1 MRLFARTFNAF
12 ISVIILQAILVI
24 LLVSGSITRSQEED
38 SKRELKAEAL
48 SVYDNFNAWKRALW
62 GTIVDLSKSEEL
74 GHLVASQRS
83 GASGEPLDEYL
94 RKAALQAG
102 AEFLII
108 KDSRP
113 SFSAVRPLT
122 EKPIPRPKA
131 QDFFID
137 RPHPYVEMVLADNV
151 LYFCGSVRVGVREG
165 RFLDIFILKRVDEM
179 LMHQLSFN
187 SRVKAL
193 VSLNSHFVVG
203 TIAGKGFLE
212 WMQGRSFST
221 SYTVVDELVE
231 EGVPYAAVVQ
241 QSGYARLA
249 EAPVRSVNF
258 AGVRAAVSGP
268 VDASPSKSEA
278 TLYICTFLALSEY
291 RARVNFI
298 NRSILLVS
306 LLVALFTILLSAG
319 LSKAVTDP
327 IRQLRR
333 AMLRL
338 KSGEEPA
345 PLSGPKRGEIADLFR
360 GFNDMA
366 AQIAEDSRAL
376 STHIREITRIKEYND
391 KIFNSIQ
398 EKILVINA
406 QFSVEKANRAFLEYC
421 GQAEDAVLGR
431 NIDELS
437 LALFD
442 EPVHTSIR
450 AIISGGKLSDVQ
462 VRRTSLGLSFEI
474 KFYSLFEENIDGP
487 SIHCIMV
494 IEDITAKVAYEEK
507 IRQAEKLASISM
519 LSAGVA
525 HEINNPLSSILTNVQ
540 NLIRSERDIERLK
553 DLHLVEQET
562 KRIART
568 VRSLL
573 DFSSSKRARKTATDI
588 NAAIKHIVQ
597 LVGYSFRKESGITIE
612 LQLGEKLPLVGI
624 GEDECKQIILNLI
637 KNALEAIGT
646 SGHICIETVFSVS
659 ESMVQCS
666 VSDTGSGIPKALLP
680 RIFDPF
686 FSTKIESGNSGLGL
700 SVVYGLV
707 SKFKGLIDVE
717 SKEGRGTAVRIKLP
731 VAQ

>member
-1 MRLFARTFNAF
+1 MRFFARTFNSF

-38 SKRELKAEAL
+38 SKKELKTEAL
-48 SVYDNFNAWKRALW
+48 NVYDNFNSWKRALW
-62 GTIVDLSKSEEL
+62 GTIVDLNKSGEL
-74 GHLVASQRS
+74 RHMIAAQKHI
-83 GASGEPLDEYL
+83 APDEPLDAYL
-94 RKAALQAG
+94 RKAASQAG

-108 KDSRP
+108 KNNWST
-113 SFSAVRPLT
+113 FSAVRALT
-122 EKPIPRPKA
+122 EKPIPSPKA
-131 QDFFID
+131 QDFYID
-137 RPHPYVEMVLADNV
+137 RPHPYVEMVLADNT
-151 LYFCGSVRVGVREG
+151 LYFCGSVRVSAENSRY
-165 RFLDIFILKRVDEM
+165 LDIFIVKRVDEA
-179 LMHQLSFN
+179 LMRQLSFN
-187 SRVKAL
+187 SRVRAL

-203 TIAGKGFLE
+203 TIAGTGFLE
-212 WMQGRSFST
+212 WMHGRSFST
-221 SYTVVDELVE
+221 SYTVVNELVE
-231 EGVPYAAVVQ
+231 EGVPYALVIQ
-241 QSGYARLA
+241 QSGNARLA
-249 EAPVRSVNF
+249 GSQTDSPASLGNV
-258 AGVRAAVSGP
+258 AA
-268 VDASPSKSEA
+268 KTEA
-278 TLYICTFLALSEY
+278 TLYICTFLSLSEY

-327 IRQLRR
+327 VSQLRK
-333 AMLRL
+333 AMMRL
-338 KSGEEPA
+338 KSGEKPA
-345 PLSGPKRGEIADLFR
+345 LLSGPKKGEIADLFQ
-360 GFNDMA
+360 GFNDMS

-376 STHIREITRIKEYND
+376 SAHIQEITRIKEYND

-406 QFSVEKANRAFLEYC
+406 QFAVEKANRAFLEYC

-450 AIISGGKLSDVQ
+450 AIISGGKPSDAQ
-462 VRRTSLGLSFEI
+462 IRRTSSGHSFEI
-474 KFYSLFEENIDGP
+474 KFYPLLEHEAATT

-540 NLIRSERDIERLK
+540 NLIKAERDLERLK
-553 DLHLVEQET
+553 DLQLVEQET
-562 KRIART
+562 KRIARI

-573 DFSSSKRARKTATDI
+573 EFSSSTRTEKPATDI
-588 NAAIKHIVQ
+588 NAAIRNIVQ
-597 LVGYSFRKESGITIE
+597 LVGYSFREESSIVIE
-612 LQLGEKLPLVGI
+612 PHLGENLPPAAI

-646 SGHICIETVFSVS
+646 SGRIRIETAFLPS
-659 ESMVQCS
+659 ESMVQCI
-666 VSDTGSGIPKALLP
+666 VSDTGKGIPNALLP

-686 FSTKIESGNSGLGL
+686 FSTKAESGNSGLGL

-707 SKFKGLIDVE
+707 SKFSGLIDVE
-717 SKEGRGTAVRIKLP
+717 SEVGKGTTVRIKLP
-731 VAQ
+731 AAPSGLRQ

>member
-1 MRLFARTFNAF
+1 MRFFARTFNSF
-12 ISVIILQAILVI
+12 ISVIILQAVLVI

-38 SKRELKAEAL
+38 SKKELKTEAL
-48 SVYDNFNAWKRALW
+48 NVYDNFNSWKRALW
-62 GTIVDLSKSEEL
+62 GTIVDLNKSEEL
-74 GHLVASQRS
+74 RHMIAAQKHI
-83 GASGEPLDEYL
+83 APDEPLDAYL
-94 RKAALQAG
+94 RKAAAQAG

-108 KDSRP
+108 KNSW
-113 SFSAVRPLT
+113 STFSAVRTLT
-122 EKPIPRPKA
+122 EKPIPSPRA
-131 QDFFID
+131 QDFYID
-137 RPHPYVEMVLADNV
+137 RPHPYVEMVLAGNT
-151 LYFCGSVRVGVREG
+151 LYFCGSVRVNGDNG
-165 RFLDIFILKRVDEM
+165 RYLDIFIAKRVDEA
-179 LMHQLSFN
+179 LMRQLSFN
-187 SRVKAL
+187 SRVRAL

-203 TIAGKGFLE
+203 TIAGTGFLE
-212 WMQGRSFST
+212 WMQGRTFST
-221 SYTVVDELVE
+221 SYAVVNELVE
-231 EGVPYAAVVQ
+231 EGVPYAVVIQ
-241 QSGYARLA
+241 QSGNARLA
-249 EAPVRSVNF
+249 GEPA
-258 AGVRAAVSGP
+258 
-268 VDASPSKSEA
+268 KTEA
-278 TLYICTFLALSEY
+278 TLYICTFLSLSEY

-306 LLVALFTILLSAG
+306 LLVALFTIILSAG

-327 IRQLRR
+327 VSQLRK

-338 KSGEEPA
+338 KSGEKPT
-345 PLSGPKRGEIADLFR
+345 PLSGPKKGEIADLFQ
-360 GFNDMA
+360 GFNDMS

-376 STHIREITRIKEYND
+376 SAHIQEITRIKEYND

-406 QFSVEKANRAFLEYC
+406 QFAVEKANRAFLEYC
-421 GQAEDAVLGR
+421 GQGEDAVLGR

-450 AIISGGKLSDVQ
+450 AIISGGKSSDAQ
-462 VRRTSLGLSFEI
+462 IRRTSSGHSFEI
-474 KFYSLFEENIDGP
+474 KFYPLLEHEAATT

-540 NLIRSERDIERLK
+540 NLIKAERDLERLK
-553 DLHLVEQET
+553 DLQLVEQET
-562 KRIART
+562 KRIARI

-573 DFSSSKRARKTATDI
+573 EFSSSTRTEKPAIDI
-588 NAAIKHIVQ
+588 NAAIRNIVQ
-597 LVGYSFRKESGITIE
+597 LVGYSFREESSIVIE
-612 LQLGEKLPLVGI
+612 PHLGENLPLAAI

-646 SGHICIETVFSVS
+646 SGRIRIETAFLPS
-659 ESMVQCS
+659 ESMVQCL
-666 VSDTGSGIPKALLP
+666 VSDTGRGIPNAVLP

-686 FSTKIESGNSGLGL
+686 FSTKAESGNSGLGL

-707 SKFKGLIDVE
+707 SKFSGLIDVKSE
-717 SKEGRGTAVRIKLP
+717 EGKGTTVRIKLP
-731 VAQ
+731 AAPPGLQ